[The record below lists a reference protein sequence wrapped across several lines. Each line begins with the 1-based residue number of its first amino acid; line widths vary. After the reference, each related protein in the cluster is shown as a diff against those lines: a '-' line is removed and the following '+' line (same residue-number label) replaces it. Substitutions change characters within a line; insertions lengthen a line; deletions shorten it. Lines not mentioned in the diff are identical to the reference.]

1 VGRPGGGG
9 GWGWEHPL
17 VGRRRSKGV
26 RNNQRADQEGDTDW
40 SVKKRLKS
48 NNKAKYFFISKQK

>member
-1 VGRPGGGG
+1 MGRPGGGG

-26 RNNQRADQEGDTDW
+26 RNNQRADQEGDNSWT
-40 SVKKRLKS
+40 VEKIS
-48 NNKAKYFFISKQK
+48 NNNNIKNYSMRIMK